1 MRDSRSILRFA
12 SLLALSALLGACA
25 SPRRAERPDPPTLME
40 WEDFDPAT
48 TDQVWL
54 AGQPSEAAL
63 DRFASESAGRGGLV
77 VNLRTDGEMAY
88 LPYYGRSVAAR
99 GVRYVRIPTSGSTL
113 SAETAEAFGD
123 AVRGHD
129 GPVLLHCA
137 SGGRAT
143 YLWAMVRMENEGLS
157 ADEAIA
163 WAESRRENPWERG
176 AEILREFG
184 GEPVE

>member
-1 MRDSRSILRFA
+1 MVCFLFA
-12 SLLALSALLGACA
+12 VSVSGSLLAGCVAT
-25 SPRRAERPDPPTLME
+25 PTRAERPDPPVLMQ
-40 WEDFDPAT
+40 WEDFRPAT
-48 TDQVWL
+48 TEGVWI

-63 DRFASESAGRGGLV
+63 DRFASEAAGRGGLV
-77 VNLRTDGEMAY
+77 VNLRTDEEMAY
-88 LPYYGRSVAAR
+88 LPYYGRSVSAR

-113 SAETAEAFGD
+113 DAGTVAAFEN

-143 YLWAMVRMENEGLS
+143 YLWAMLRMQREGLS

-163 WAESRRENPWERG
+163 WAEAERGKPWERG
-176 AEILREFG
+176 EDILRSFG
-184 GEPVE
+184 SASEQRDVE